1 MTDVQAPLPRAGF
14 VVRLPEF
21 EGPLDLLLTL
31 IQRASLDISLIALAR
46 VTDSFLHYM
55 GALEAIDAGEIAEFC
70 DVAGTLMVIKS
81 RTLLPAPPGDEPDE
95 DADAAELLERL
106 HAYRKLRKAA
116 EALGQREAAGY
127 RAYPRAAAPEI
138 APPPPA
144 PGEASADVLAAFRA
158 AMAEARLMADA
169 AGDEAGWRRGH
180 PVRLAER
187 FEALRGLLLARRRL
201 TFREVVLGGCP
212 PGVSPREFVI
222 VSFLALLEML
232 AAGRYP
238 CVELFGEIFIEAQAG
253 LAGVPASRARPRWT
267 SAAAPA
273 RRPAPCPYPRR

>member
-106 HAYRKLRKAA
+106 HAYGKLRKAA

-127 RAYPRAAAPEI
+127 RAYPRAAPPPEV

-144 PGEASADVLAAFRA
+144 PGEASADVLAAAFRA

-169 AGDEAGWRRGH
+169 AGDEAGTAPRPH

-232 AAGRYP
+232 RRWAVSVRQS
-238 CVELFGEIFIEAQAG
+238 ELFGEIFIEAQAG
-253 LAGVPASRARPRWT
+253 LADVPVPGERAT
-267 SAAAPA
+267 LD
-273 RRPAPCPYPRR
+273 